1 MPQFVR
7 TNVHVPTKARGGG
20 GRGSGRW
27 LRRVSVAALP
37 MLLLAG
43 LTPLSAQAALSSVVG
58 PVDGSTH
65 FPAWYADTNG
75 LAVQPCLDGLVLCPT
90 AAGDIVDAEAFY
102 SLVTAD
108 VGVLNVRLA
117 IEAAHL
123 APGNGQEITFA
134 RSQYT
139 ATHVGDLAAGADYTI
154 TDPYGSQ
161 VCTADSNGILPNRG
175 NGGCRVQTGGG
186 VELDFASTTTG
197 RIGPFLTWDTFP
209 GGPGVGAPPPA
220 GYIGDNATPHAVTGS
235 ASGFNMARVEGPG
248 INKNPSVDGCPTLV
262 AVHANADC
270 LETDQFIVS
279 GKVQPNGP
287 AASAN
292 VSALDFGNVAGTQ
305 PTKSISYGSTGS
317 APAIVS
323 NVTLGGPDAADFEV
337 TSGCGAAAGIPSGS
351 TCPITVA
358 FTPRAGVASSATLTI
373 TDNTPGSGRVI
384 SLRGSSVPVTTL
396 DRTSMAFA
404 NQKVGTTSPTDT
416 VIVENTGVSPLTAT
430 ATLSGTG
437 AGHFKVASNLCSTP
451 VAPLGG
457 CEIAVS
463 FAPTTSGAKTAN
475 LVVTNNAGQS
485 SSVALSGRGTTSTIS
500 VSPTSLV
507 FPDTATGSATSS
519 GVTVTNGGTASAI
532 INSITTTAEF
542 TNAASST
549 CAPGT
554 NLAPGASCLAN
565 VTFRPGA
572 TGARSGTLTVTAD
585 GVASTVSL
593 NGNGVAPAATVPGA
607 PTLGTVTKGNLS
619 AVVRWTAPA
628 NTGGSAITSYS
639 VLVTKAVGGAPVG
652 APRTAGATAKSL
664 TVSGL
669 VNGTAVKFQVQ
680 ARNALGLGAK
690 SALSAAV
697 TPSISAP
704 SAPVIGAASPGAIGG
719 VINATA
725 RWTPPTNNGG
735 SAVNGYI
742 VVAQRMSSTGVI
754 LSSTSSPVQASTLRA
769 LTMTLPAAN
778 YKFVVVARNAVG
790 RSGNSAV
797 SNLVTAR

>member
-58 PVDGSTH
+58 PTDPQTQ
-65 FPAWYADTNG
+65 FPSWYADSTG
-75 LAVQPCLDGLVLCPT
+75 VAVQPCLDGLALCPT
-90 AAGDIVDAEAFY
+90 AAADIVDAEAFY

-108 VGVLNVRLA
+108 VGPLNVRLA
-117 IEAAHL
+117 VEAAHL
-123 APGNGQEITFA
+123 AAGSGQEITFS
-134 RSQYT
+134 RSLYS
-139 ATHVGDLAAGADYTI
+139 APKANDLIPNAQYTI
-154 TDPYGSQ
+154 TDPYGTE
-161 VCTADSNGILPNRG
+161 VCTATANGTIPKAG
-175 NGGCRVQTGGG
+175 NLGCRLQTGGG
-186 VELDFASTTTG
+186 VPLDFTTATTG

-209 GGPGVGAPPPA
+209 GGPGLGAAPPA
-220 GYIGDNATPHAVTGS
+220 GYIGDNVTPHAVTGS
-235 ASGFNMARVEGPG
+235 PNGFNMARVEGPG
-248 INKNPSVDGCPTLV
+248 INKNASVDGCPTL
-262 AVHANADC
+262 AALHTNADC
-270 LETDQFIVS
+270 LETNLFIVS

-287 AASAN
+287 AASTN
-292 VSALDFGNVAGTQ
+292 VSALDFGNVAGTP

-317 APAIVS
+317 APAS
-323 NVTLGGPDAADFEV
+323 VTDVALGGPDAADFTV
-337 TSGCGAAAGIPSGS
+337 TNGCAAAAVPPGS
-351 TCPITVA
+351 TCPISVD
-358 FTPRAGVASSATLTI
+358 FTPRAGVASSASLTI

-384 SLRGSSVPVTTL
+384 SLKGSSVPVTTL
-396 DRTSMAFA
+396 DRTSMVFA
-404 NQKVGTTSPTDT
+404 DQKTGTTSPTDAVT
-416 VIVENTGVSPLTAT
+416 VENTGVSALTAT
-430 ATLSGTG
+430 ATLTGTG
-437 AGHFKVASNLCSTP
+437 AGSFKVASNLCTAP

-485 SSVALSGRGTTSTIS
+485 SSVALSGRGTTSTIN

-549 CAPGT
+549 CATGT

-628 NTGGSAITSYS
+628 NIGGSAINGYS
-639 VLVTKAVGGAPVG
+639 VRVTKSVGGAQVG
-652 APRTAGATAKSL
+652 ALRTASATARSL

-669 VNGTAVKFQVQ
+669 VNGTAVKFQVRAQ
-680 ARNALGLGAK
+680 NALGLGAT

-704 SAPVIGAASPGAIGG
+704 SAPVIGVASPGAIGG